1 MTYKVEVTETIGECS
16 ITRKFEEFEDFL
28 CWEQVNE
35 EHVEVT
41 PPMTEEEAEVRA
53 QEIISE
59 LFGEED
65 EVCNCDLGMSD
76 EVAMEIINAGG
87 DLKFNPETCEIEAV
101 TPKVV
106 MDDAH
111 FLTGQS
117 HLQEVVDYINSLPK
131 GTYCGV

>member
-1 MTYKVEVTETIGECS
+1 MTYKVEVTETIGKCS
-16 ITRKFEEFEDFL
+16 ITRKFEEFDDFL
-28 CWEQVNE
+28 YWEQVNE

-41 PPMTEEEAEVRA
+41 PPMTEEEAEVRT

-76 EVAMEIINAGG
+76 EVATEVINAGG
-87 DLKFNPETCEIEAV
+87 DLKFNPETCEIEVV

-111 FLTGQS
+111 FITGDS
-117 HLQEVVDYINSLPK
+117 KLQEVADYINSLPK

>member
-16 ITRKFEEFEDFL
+16 ITHKFEEFDDFL
-28 CWEQVNE
+28 YWEQVNE
-35 EHVEVT
+35 EHAEVA
-41 PPMTEEEAEVRA
+41 PPMAEEEAEVRA

-65 EVCNCDLGMSD
+65 EVCNCELGMSD
-76 EVAMEIINAGG
+76 EEAMEVIDAGG

-111 FLTGQS
+111 FLTGDNV
-117 HLQEVVDYINSLPK
+117 LQDVANYINSLPK